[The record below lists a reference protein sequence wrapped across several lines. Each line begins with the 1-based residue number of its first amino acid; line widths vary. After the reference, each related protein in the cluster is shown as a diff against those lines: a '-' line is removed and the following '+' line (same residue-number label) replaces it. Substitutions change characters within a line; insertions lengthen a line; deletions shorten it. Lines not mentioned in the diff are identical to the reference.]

1 MKKFR
6 KKPIVIDAIQL
17 TQENFRGLID
27 IAFTDSNLKSIG
39 NDEVGFYVLIST
51 LEGDMKAR
59 WNDWIIKGVNGEIY
73 PCKPDIFEKTYE
85 AC

>member
-1 MKKFR
+1 MKQFR
-6 KKPIVIDAIQL
+6 KKPVVIDAIQL
-17 TQENFRGLID
+17 TQENFKGLID

-39 NDEVGFYVLIST
+39 NDERGFYVLIET

-59 WNDWIIKGVNGEIY
+59 WNDWIIRGVNGEVY
-73 PCKPDIFEKTYE
+73 PIKNEIFLKTYE

>member
-1 MKKFR
+1 MKQFR
-6 KKPIVIDAIQL
+6 KKPVVIDAIQL
-17 TQENFRGLID
+17 TQENFKGLID

-39 NDEVGFYVLIST
+39 NDEVGFYVLIET
-51 LEGDMKAR
+51 LEGNMKAR
-59 WNDWIIKGVNGEIY
+59 WNDWIIKGINGELY

>member
-1 MKKFR
+1 MKQFR

-17 TQENFRGLID
+17 TQENFKGLID
-27 IAFTDSNLKSIG
+27 IAFTDSNLKNIG
-39 NDEVGFYVLIST
+39 NDDVGFYVLIST

-73 PCKPDIFEKTYE
+73 PCKPDVFEKTYE

>member
-1 MKKFR
+1 MKQFR

-17 TQENFRGLID
+17 TQENFKGLID
-27 IAFTDSNLKSIG
+27 IAFTDSNLKNIG
-39 NDEVGFYVLIST
+39 NDDVGFYVLIST

-73 PCKPDIFEKTYE
+73 PIKNEIFLKTYE